1 MLIKQMTVGYQNRT
15 GVKRDYQSVSKI
27 TLANQFLR
35 KSGFSI
41 GDQITVHYLH
51 NQIIITKQIN

>member
-41 GDQITVHYLH
+41 GTKVLVHYDS
-51 NQIIITKQIN
+51 NKIVITKQVN